1 MFHKKTATELKLVE
15 IIKAFPVTTTIK
27 ENFVVDLS
35 FEGEIAKK
43 EDILVTAKQ
52 LFKRASFKT
61 EILLPAFKEE
71 EPQEQ
76 SEQVSRPPVEFCC
89 GGLSRLCFG

>member
-35 FEGEIAKK
+35 FEGEITKK

-76 SEQVSRPPVEFCC
+76 SEQESRPPVEFCC
-89 GGLSRLCFG
+89 GGLSRLCLG